1 MNKYIFIKTKKNYA
15 TSPLIFLFT
24 LSFCASIG
32 GYDETPSGWTSNYT
46 TTVVSN
52 STTDREPE
60 EILSEG
66 DAACEAYAI
75 TGPKNEK

>member
-1 MNKYIFIKTKKNYA
+1 MQ
-15 TSPLIFLFT
+15 PLHLFFLFT

-46 TTVVSN
+46 TTVASN

-60 EILSEG
+60 EILSKG

-75 TGPKNEK
+75 TGPKNEKWLPTV